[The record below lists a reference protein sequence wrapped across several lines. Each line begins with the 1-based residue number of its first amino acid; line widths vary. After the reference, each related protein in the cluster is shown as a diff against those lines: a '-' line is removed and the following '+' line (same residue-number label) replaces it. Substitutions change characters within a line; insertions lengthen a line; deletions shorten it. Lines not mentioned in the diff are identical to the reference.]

1 MGGADPASSPPASRM
16 ALVGR
21 DLPLYVDPAAS
32 PPLCMDL
39 SVAAMGGGDT
49 GEGVGHEHGND
60 SSCDGRHAWELI
72 SCRFS
77 HRLHSPLPPSGSQ
90 GGAKH
95 VSPIATAAHHQ
106 NVAAAPDPN

>member
-1 MGGADPASSPPASRM
+1 MVTTN
-16 ALVGR
+16 L
-21 DLPLYVDPAAS
+21 
-32 PPLCMDL
+32 
-39 SVAAMGGGDT
+39 
-49 GEGVGHEHGND
+49 EHGND

-77 HRLHSPLPPSGSQ
+77 HRFCSPLPPSGSQ

-95 VSPIATAAHHQ
+95 VRPIATTAHHQ